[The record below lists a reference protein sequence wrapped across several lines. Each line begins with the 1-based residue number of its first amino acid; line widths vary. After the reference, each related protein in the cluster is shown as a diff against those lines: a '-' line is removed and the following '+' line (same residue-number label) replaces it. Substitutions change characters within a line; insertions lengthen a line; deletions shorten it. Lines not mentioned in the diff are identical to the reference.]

1 MSEQT
6 IDMRKI
12 RVEDLDQV
20 QHAEYAMKSL
30 KKAARYLKFFNE
42 LDTGMEVSS
51 KMIRDIERMQRAL
64 SHRLHVL
71 KKVA

>member
-6 IDMRKI
+6 IDMKKI
-12 RVEDLDQV
+12 RVQDLDQV

-42 LDTGMEVSS
+42 LDTGMEVS
-51 KMIRDIERMQRAL
+51 KNMIRDLERMQRAL

-71 KKVA
+71 RKVA